1 MPDVKCPRGGR
12 GEGPGAGLSGW
23 APCGDDR
30 RPRLRRPLQPPPPT
44 GGRQALEMWPVRLKD
59 GIFSLTYF
67 NLFKVKCKGPPVAS
81 HDRSARFQPAGARRP
96 RVRRGPRLTPAAP
109 SPCPAG
115 ARRTQGFFA
124 LPPSVSF
131 PCVPSATLPDLPHQG
146 LGDVN
151 GRMDSNGERQEIIDN
166 NLRP

>member
-1 MPDVKCPRGGR
+1 MPTNHMPDVKCPRGGR
-12 GEGPGAGLSGW
+12 GEGPGAGLSGR

-81 HDRSARFQPAGARRP
+81 HDRSARFQPAGP
-96 RVRRGPRLTPAAP
+96 DAP
-109 SPCPAG
+109 G
-115 ARRTQGFFA
+115 
-124 LPPSVSF
+124 
-131 PCVPSATLPDLPHQG
+131 
-146 LGDVN
+146 
-151 GRMDSNGERQEIIDN
+151 
-166 NLRP
+166 